1 MYSIKLLTVCTSRIY
16 SGALSNVLSK
26 ENNFFFHQI
35 KHLHTTTEK
44 NQINKSI
51 ILDQTGYITVQVEG
65 IPAPTFKFYK
75 GVTEI
80 IEGGRFKFI
89 TDGETNSITLCM
101 RKVKPNDEGK
111 YKIVVS
117 NIHGEDTA
125 EMQLYVS
132 DSSGMDFRAMLK
144 KRKYAKWGNQKEDP
158 DWGDLKE
165 VEKPM
170 PALKKVEKVGPNSI
184 TFLYII
190 IRPVVKFWFS
200 LEFISLL
207 LS

>member
-1 MYSIKLLTVCTSRIY
+1 MK
-16 SGALSNVLSK
+16 NVL
-26 ENNFFFHQI
+26 I
-35 KHLHTTTEK
+35 
-44 NQINKSI
+44 
-51 ILDQTGYITVQVEG
+51 DQTGYITVQVEG

-80 IEGGRFKFI
+80 IEGGRFKFL

-117 NIHGEDTA
+117 NIHGEDSA
-125 EMQLYVS
+125 EMQMYVS

-144 KRKYAKWGNQKEDP
+144 KRKYAKWGNKNDDP

-165 VEKPM
+165 TEKPL
-170 PALKKVEKVGPNSI
+170 PTLKKVEKVGG
-184 TFLYII
+184 
-190 IRPVVKFWFS
+190 
-200 LEFISLL
+200 FISVMFICLVIKL
-207 LS
+207 KISDHLNKIHV